1 LILYQD
7 SNSIVKQYIRD
18 EHGLAETH
26 DAVER
31 ADVVATS
38 LISYPEVR
46 SALNRARLARR
57 LRSQAEYGR
66 SLLLFERDWSHFF
79 RLNLN
84 NSIARYAGD
93 LAERH
98 TLKGADS
105 IHLAQAI
112 ALTERTDD
120 SLDFS
125 TWDKRLAAAAEAEG
139 LSLAHEVTN

>member
-18 EHGLAETH
+18 EHGLTETH
-26 DAVER
+26 AAVGR
-31 ADVVATS
+31 ADVVSTS

-57 LRSQAEYGR
+57 LTSQAEYGR
-66 SLLLFERDWSHFF
+66 YLLLFERDWSRYF

-84 NSIARYAGD
+84 NSIVRHAGD

-98 TLKGADS
+98 SLKGADS

-112 ALTERTDD
+112 ARTERTDD
-120 SLDFS
+120 SLEFS